1 MSNTPL
7 ISIIIPAY
15 NAEKYLGEC
24 LRSIAGQTYA
34 NIEVVL
40 VDDGSTDSTASVGR
54 EWEQKDRRIR
64 YIRTENAGVSA
75 ARNTGIDMA
84 RGEWIGFVD
93 ADDFIDPGFVEI
105 LIGNAQRYG
114 ADISSARFDVYHKNA
129 YRKRVKQSR
138 NRVMCM
144 SATDAIA
151 DVLYQKHLDNSP
163 CNKIYRSELWR
174 DVRFTTGSRY
184 EDLDVFYRVFERADR
199 VAFTPLAL
207 YHYRQHSDSYM
218 HKFDSSHSVVLDVTA
233 GISAYMSDRCPQL
246 LQAAHDRELSANFNI
261 LVLMYGNG
269 MEDEAVSDRCWN
281 RIVQLRHGSLT
292 DRNVRLK
299 NKIGIIAS
307 YLGGR
312 RLLKLLSY
320 VY

>member
-15 NAEKYLGEC
+15 NAEKDLGEC

-93 ADDFIDPGFVEI
+93 ADDCIDPGFVEI

-129 YRKRVKQSR
+129 YRKRVKHSR

-218 HKFDSSHSVVLDVTA
+218 H
-233 GISAYMSDRCPQL
+233 MSDRCPQL